1 MSEEKSIEEVS
12 KIELKEGEIDLSGD
26 GRVSKL
32 ILKEGEG
39 DETPQDGC
47 RVSLHYTGKL
57 TNGTQFDSSVE
68 RNEPFEFDL
77 GKGSVIKAFD
87 MGVASMK
94 KGEKCVLTCGSEYA
108 YGEAGSPPNIP
119 PNATLLFEL
128 ELLGWK
134 GEDLSPRKSDGII
147 RYTIVK
153 GTKKGS
159 PKEGSF
165 VKIKLKGTYEGR
177 VFEERE
183 VEFNIGEGLE
193 QNIVDGVEIALE
205 KFKEGE
211 KSRLEIAAEYAFG
224 AEGNKEFG
232 IPAGATVNYEVE
244 LLTFEKV
251 KNSWELDDAEK
262 LEQATL
268 LKEQGNKYLK
278 ESKLLLA
285 LKKYNRAKGYLTG
298 FVNETDAVKQLQ
310 IAVHSNLS
318 LLYQKQNNND
328 EVFANCNKVLELDPK
343 NVKALYRRGMVRIT
357 TQDFEQAIADF
368 NAILEVEP
376 NNKAA
381 QNQITIAK
389 HHIAEYKKKEKKL
402 YSNMFTKFA
411 TRDKNAEDEAKKGLP
426 DVMNSKF
433 GEWNAEE
440 REREPTK
447 FEQENP
453 DVLMLNG
460 SSKEFQNM

>member
-1 MSEEKSIEEVS
+1 
-12 KIELKEGEIDLSGD
+12 
-26 GRVSKL
+26 
-32 ILKEGEG
+32 
-39 DETPQDGC
+39 
-47 RVSLHYTGKL
+47 
-57 TNGTQFDSSVE
+57 
-68 RNEPFEFDL
+68 
-77 GKGSVIKAFD
+77 

-119 PNATLLFEL
+119 PNSTLLFEL

-134 GEDLSPRKSDGII
+134 GEDLSPRKNDGII

-153 GTKKGS
+153 GIKKGS

-165 VKIKLKGTYEGR
+165 VKIKLKGSHEGR

-183 VEFNIGEGLE
+183 VEFNIGEGIE
-193 QNIVDGVEIALE
+193 SNVIDGVEIALE

-211 KSRLEIAAEYAFG
+211 KSRLEISPEYAFG
-224 AEGNKEFG
+224 AEGHKEFG
-232 IPAGATVNYEVE
+232 VPAGAKVDYEVE
-244 LLTFEKV
+244 LVTFEKV
-251 KNSWELDDAEK
+251 KNAWELDDAEK
-262 LEQATL
+262 LEQAIL

-285 LKKYNRAKGYLTG
+285 LKKYNRAKGFLTG
-298 FVNETDAVKQLQ
+298 FVKETDESKQLQ

-328 EVFANCNKVLELDPK
+328 EVLANCNKVLELDPK
-343 NVKALYRRGMVRIT
+343 NIKALYRRGQVRLT
-357 TQDFEQAIADF
+357 TQDFDSAIDDF
-368 NAILEVEP
+368 NHVLEIEP
-376 NNKAA
+376 TNKAA
-381 QNQITIAK
+381 QNQIIIAK
-389 HHIAEYKKKEKKL
+389 HQIAQYQKKEKQL

-411 TRDKNAEDEAKKGLP
+411 TRDQMSEDAARKSMP

-433 GEWNAEE
+433 GEWNPEE

>member
-1 MSEEKSIEEVS
+1 MSEEKSIQDVE

-26 GRVSKL
+26 GKVTKL
-32 ILKEGEG
+32 ITKEGEG
-39 DETPQDGC
+39 NEQPQDGC

-57 TNGTQFDSSVE
+57 LDGTVFDSSVE

-94 KGEKCVLTCGSEYA
+94 KHEKCVLTCGQEYA

-119 PNATLLFEL
+119 PKATLIFEL

-134 GEDLSPRKSDGII
+134 GEDLSPAKNEGII
-147 RYTIVK
+147 RYSIVK

-159 PKEGSF
+159 PKEGSY
-165 VKIKLKGTYEGR
+165 VKIKIKGSYEGK
-177 VFEERE
+177 VFDERE
-183 VEFNIGEGLE
+183 IEFNLGEGLE
-193 QNIVDGVEIALE
+193 ANVVDGVEIALE

-211 KSRLEIAAEYAFG
+211 KSRLILSSQYAFG
-224 AEGNKEFG
+224 AEGHKEFG
-232 IPAGATVNYEVE
+232 VPPNATVEYEVE
-244 LLTFEKV
+244 LITFEKV
-251 KNSWELDDAEK
+251 KNSWEMDDAEK
-262 LEQATL
+262 IEQATL

-285 LKKYNRAKGYLTG
+285 LKKYNRANNYLTG
-298 FVNETDAVKQLQ
+298 FGKDDEPSKLLK
-310 IAVHSNLS
+310 IAVHSNLA
-318 LLYQKQNNND
+318 LLYQKQGNND
-328 EVFANCNKVLELDPK
+328 EVLSNCSKVLDLDPK
-343 NVKALYRRGMVRIT
+343 NVKALYRRGQVRLT
-357 TQDFEQAIADF
+357 AQDFDAAISDF
-368 NAILEVEP
+368 NKVLEVEP
-376 NNKAA
+376 GNKAA
-381 QNQITIAK
+381 QNQIVIAK
-389 HHIAEYKKKEKKL
+389 HKINEYKSKEKAL
-402 YSNMFTKFA
+402 YSNMFQKFA
-411 TRDKNAEDEAKKGLP
+411 ARDQKTEDDARKGLP

>member
-1 MSEEKSIEEVS
+1 M
-12 KIELKEGEIDLSGD
+12 
-26 GRVSKL
+26 
-32 ILKEGEG
+32 
-39 DETPQDGC
+39 
-47 RVSLHYTGKL
+47 HYTGKL
-57 TNGTQFDSSVE
+57 TDGTQFDSSLE

-119 PNATLLFEL
+119 PNSTLIFEL

-134 GEDLSPRKSDGII
+134 GEDLSPRKNDGII
-147 RYTIVK
+147 RYSIVK
-153 GTKKGS
+153 GAKKGS

-165 VKIKLKGTYEGR
+165 VKIKLKGSHEGR

-183 VEFNIGEGLE
+183 VEFNIGEAVE
-193 QNIVDGVEIALE
+193 SNVIDGVEIALE

-211 KSRLEIAAEYAFG
+211 KSRLEISPEYAFG
-224 AEGNKEFG
+224 AEGHKDFG
-232 IPAGATVNYEVE
+232 IPAGAKVEYEVE
-244 LLTFEKV
+244 LITFEKV
-251 KNSWELDDAEK
+251 KNSWEMDDAEK
-262 LEQATL
+262 LEQAQL

-285 LKKYNRAKGYLTG
+285 LKKYNRAKNYLTG
-298 FVNETDAVKQLQ
+298 FVKENDASKLLQ

-328 EVFANCNKVLELDPK
+328 EVLANCTKVLELDPK
-343 NVKALYRRGMVRIT
+343 NVKALYRRGQVRLT
-357 TQDFEQAIADF
+357 AQDFESAIADF
-368 NAILEVEP
+368 ERVLEVEP
-376 NNKAA
+376 ANKAA

-389 HHIAEYKKKEKKL
+389 HQIAEYKKKEKQL

-411 TRDKNAEDEAKKGLP
+411 TRDQMSEDAARKSMP

>member
-1 MSEEKSIEEVS
+1 M
-12 KIELKEGEIDLSGD
+12 
-26 GRVSKL
+26 
-32 ILKEGEG
+32 
-39 DETPQDGC
+39 
-47 RVSLHYTGKL
+47 HYTGKL
-57 TNGTQFDSSVE
+57 TDGTQFDSSLE

-94 KGEKCVLTCGSEYA
+94 KDEKCVLTCGSEYA

-119 PNATLLFEL
+119 PNSTLIFEL

-134 GEDLSPRKSDGII
+134 GEDLSPRKNDGII
-147 RYTIVK
+147 RYSIVK
-153 GTKKGS
+153 GAKKGS

-165 VKIKLKGTYEGR
+165 VKIKLKGSHEGR

-183 VEFNIGEGLE
+183 VEFNIGEAVE
-193 QNIVDGVEIALE
+193 SNVIDGVEIALE

-211 KSRLEIAAEYAFG
+211 KSRLEISPEYAFG
-224 AEGNKEFG
+224 AEGHKDFG
-232 IPAGATVNYEVE
+232 IPAGAKVEYEVE
-244 LLTFEKV
+244 LIMFEKV
-251 KNSWELDDAEK
+251 KNSWEMDDAEK
-262 LEQATL
+262 LEQAQL

-285 LKKYNRAKGYLTG
+285 LKKYNRAKNYLTG
-298 FVNETDAVKQLQ
+298 FVKENDASKLLQ

-328 EVFANCNKVLELDPK
+328 EVLANCTKVLELDPK
-343 NVKALYRRGMVRIT
+343 NVKALYRRGQVRLT
-357 TQDFEQAIADF
+357 AQDFESAIADF
-368 NAILEVEP
+368 ERVLEVEP
-376 NNKAA
+376 ANKAA

-389 HHIAEYKKKEKKL
+389 HQIAEYKKKEKQL

-411 TRDKNAEDEAKKGLP
+411 TRDQMSEDAARKSMP

>member
-1 MSEEKSIEEVS
+1 MRH
-12 KIELKEGEIDLSGD
+12 LKVCYFYGFFFFLNENDTNMFFCL
-26 GRVSKL
+26 L
-32 ILKEGEG
+32 
-39 DETPQDGC
+39 DGC

-57 TNGTQFDSSVE
+57 TDGTQFDSSVE

-119 PNATLLFEL
+119 PNSTLLFEL
-128 ELLGWK
+128 ELMGWK
-134 GEDLSPRKSDGII
+134 GEDLSPRKNEGII
-147 RYTIVK
+147 RYAIAK

-165 VKIKLKGTYEGR
+165 VKIKLKGSHEGR

-183 VEFNIGEGLE
+183 VEFNIGEGIE
-193 QNIVDGVEIALE
+193 ANVVDGVEIALE

-211 KSRLEIAAEYAFG
+211 KSRLEISPEYAFG
-224 AEGNKEFG
+224 TEGHKDFG
-232 IPAGATVNYEVE
+232 IPSGAKVEYEVE
-244 LLTFEKV
+244 LVTFEKV
-251 KNSWELDDAEK
+251 KNTWEMDDDEK
-262 LEQATL
+262 LEQAKL

-285 LKKYNRAKGYLTG
+285 LKKYNRAKTYLTG
-298 FVNETDAVKQLQ
+298 FVKETDESKQLQ

-343 NVKALYRRGMVRIT
+343 NIKALYRRGQVRLT
-357 TQDFEQAIADF
+357 TQDFESAIADF
-368 NAILEVEP
+368 NSVLEAEP
-376 NNKAA
+376 SNKAA
-381 QNQITIAK
+381 QNQIAIAN
-389 HHIAEYKKKEKKL
+389 HQISQYKKREKQL

-411 TRDKNAEDEAKKGLP
+411 TRDQMSEDAARKGMP